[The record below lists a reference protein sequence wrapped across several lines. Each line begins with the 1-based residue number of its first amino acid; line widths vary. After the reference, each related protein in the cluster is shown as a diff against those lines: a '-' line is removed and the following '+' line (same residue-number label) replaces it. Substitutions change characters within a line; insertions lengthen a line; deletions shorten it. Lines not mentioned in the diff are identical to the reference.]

1 MAEIQLVLVKT
12 PNLQRFSPG
21 MWDGLTLLLRASLR
35 GEPGC
40 WGRQTWKKEE
50 GEMCVPL
57 SDIPK
62 ARCLLAGAAER
73 AQPVPKIG
81 PIALAERGR
90 DGAARPM
97 GTSLLPEQPHPVPA
111 SRLRVSE
118 RFSNPN
124 PKSDGIGAFCSM
136 IFSKESCWLQL
147 GPGGPRGFLFSGIS
161 VPWSR
166 VSVGGHIQ
174 DVSLLPCLYGA
185 SWLRAGT
192 GRGLL
197 APGTPQ
203 RGAEGHRGALTP
215 HGCTGDGLERDEGC
229 CRAPKHGREVM
240 R

>member
-1 MAEIQLVLVKT
+1 MGL
-12 PNLQRFSPG
+12 PG
-21 MWDGLTLLLRASLR
+21 PWGPRCSRSSLTLSLH
-35 GEPGC
+35 PGSVS
-40 WGRQTWKKEE
+40 QSISPTQ
-50 GEMCVPL
+50 
-57 SDIPK
+57 I
-62 ARCLLAGAAER
+62 LA
-73 AQPVPKIG
+73 
-81 PIALAERGR
+81 
-90 DGAARPM
+90 
-97 GTSLLPEQPHPVPA
+97 
-111 SRLRVSE
+111 
-118 RFSNPN
+118 
-124 PKSDGIGAFCSM
+124 KSDGIGAFCSV

-174 DVSLLPCLYGA
+174 DVSLLPCMYGA

-197 APGTPQ
+197 APGAPQ
-203 RGAEGHRGALTP
+203 RGAEGRRGALTP

>member
-40 WGRQTWKKEE
+40 WGRQTWKKDE

-81 PIALAERGR
+81 PIALAERGG

-97 GTSLLPEQPHPVPA
+97 GTSQLPEQPHPVPA

-118 RFSNPN
+118 HFSNLN
-124 PKSDGIGAFCSM
+124 PKSDGIGAFCSD
-136 IFSKESCWLQL
+136 FQQGE
-147 GPGGPRGFLFSGIS
+147 
-161 VPWSR
+161 
-166 VSVGGHIQ
+166 
-174 DVSLLPCLYGA
+174 LLA
-185 SWLRAGT
+185 AAGT
-192 GRGLL
+192 WGSTGIFVFWHLGAMVPRVRGGDTSRTCPSCP
-197 APGTPQ
+197 ACMGPAGCVPARGGGSWPQ
-203 RGAEGHRGALTP
+203 EPHRGGQRDAEGL
-215 HGCTGDGLERDEGC
+215 
-229 CRAPKHGREVM
+229 
-240 R
+240 

>member
-1 MAEIQLVLVKT
+1 MGL
-12 PNLQRFSPG
+12 PG
-21 MWDGLTLLLRASLR
+21 PWGPRSSRSSLTLSLHPSSVSQSVSPTQILKVMEL
-35 GEPGC
+35 G
-40 WGRQTWKKEE
+40 
-50 GEMCVPL
+50 L
-57 SDIPK
+57 F
-62 ARCLLAGAAER
+62 
-73 AQPVPKIG
+73 
-81 PIALAERGR
+81 AL
-90 DGAARPM
+90 
-97 GTSLLPEQPHPVPA
+97 
-111 SRLRVSE
+111 
-118 RFSNPN
+118 
-124 PKSDGIGAFCSM
+124 

-161 VPWSR
+161 VPWSC